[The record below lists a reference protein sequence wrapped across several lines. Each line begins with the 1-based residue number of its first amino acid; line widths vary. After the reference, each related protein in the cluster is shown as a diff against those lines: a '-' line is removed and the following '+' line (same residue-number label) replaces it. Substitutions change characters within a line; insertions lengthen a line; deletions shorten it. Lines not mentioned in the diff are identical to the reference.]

1 MNQKGVSIDGEAIL
15 SGVTNRINKLTSKKD
30 CDNTQDVSSPKVSV
44 YSCLA
49 GQKSAPGVDRMSMP
63 NAGTT
68 NDNNVSI
75 RDSISTSTRKE
86 YPSLANLQVG
96 LSTTKVLT
104 INHNASTTNPCVL
117 NIADIFRVP
126 FNTLAD
132 IKNLINDIEMGK
144 HKVEWL
150 AMTCEQ
156 HQDVMDAI
164 FTKWKVLMAKNPS
177 ELNDKI
183 VGNMAEPR
191 SYVGAA
197 GGSKPKPN
205 KSKANFHSISSENLC
220 EGTNFSIPRKVVET
234 VSVPPTVVTPTVG
247 IPTVEKTNDG
257 FQTVGKKKKKKG
269 KTKSTNGGQF
279 GGNSV
284 KQTVRYEP
292 KATISVPKKEVTNP
306 GNTSTSS
313 SMLKNQL
320 NVASDKEGNIIMSNS
335 YAALDD
341 ESEED
346 VENVYNESANL
357 IYGTQTG
364 ESSSTFMVPTS

>member
-1 MNQKGVSIDGEAIL
+1 MNRKGVSIDGEALL
-15 SGVTNRINKLTSKKD
+15 SGVTNLINKLTGKKD
-30 CDNTQDVSSPKVSV
+30 RDNTQDVSSPKVSV
-44 YSCLA
+44 YSSLA
-49 GQKSAPGVDRMSMP
+49 SQKSAPSVDCMSIP
-63 NAGTT
+63 NASTT

-75 RDSISTSTRKE
+75 GESISTSTRKE
-86 YPSLANLQVG
+86 YPSLADLQVG

-104 INHNASTTNPCVL
+104 IDHNVSTTNPCVL
-117 NIADIFRVP
+117 NLADIIRVP
-126 FNTLAD
+126 FNILAD
-132 IKNLINDIEMGK
+132 IENIINDIKM
-144 HKVEWL
+144 
-150 AMTCEQ
+150 
-156 HQDVMDAI
+156 
-164 FTKWKVLMAKNPS
+164 VLMDKNPS
-177 ELNDKI
+177 ELNDKR
-183 VGNMAEPR
+183 VGNMAKVTTNDDTTHMVNSLIFQSVIIQDQPR

-197 GGSKPKPN
+197 GKPKPN

-220 EGTNFSIPRKVVET
+220 EGANFSIPRKVVET

-257 FQTVGKKKKKKG
+257 FQTMGKKKKKKG

-279 GGNSV
+279 GGHLV

-292 KATISVPKKEVTNP
+292 KATISVPKKGVTNP

-320 NVASDKEGNIIMSNS
+320 NVAFDKEGNITMSNS

-346 VENVYNESANL
+346 VENVYDESANL
-357 IYGTQTG
+357 LHGTQTG
-364 ESSSTFMVPTS
+364 ESLSTFMVPTS